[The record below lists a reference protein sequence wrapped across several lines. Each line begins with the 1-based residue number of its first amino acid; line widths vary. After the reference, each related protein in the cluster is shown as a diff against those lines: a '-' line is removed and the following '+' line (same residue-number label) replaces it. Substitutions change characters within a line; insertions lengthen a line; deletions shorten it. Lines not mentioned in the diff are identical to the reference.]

1 MNTLLAVFLGGGLG
15 SLARYGISMLMVRLQ
30 LNSFPWATLIS
41 NTASA
46 FIIGILMGSQLVGK
60 DAESSIWKYFLAVGF
75 CGGFSTFSAF
85 SMETVE
91 LAQNGM
97 IQQAVLNGSANLALS
112 LIATILGIGIGRHLM
127 A

>member
-15 SLARYGISMLMVRLQ
+15 SLSRYGISILMVRLQ
-30 LNSFPWATLIS
+30 LNNFPWATLIS

-60 DAESSIWKYFLAVGF
+60 DADSSIWKYFLAVGF

-91 LAQNGM
+91 LAQNGNM
-97 IQQAVLNGSANLALS
+97 HMAAINGLANLFFSITAAS
-112 LIATILGIGIGRHLM
+112 AGILISKSI
-127 A
+127 

>member
-15 SLARYGISMLMVRLQ
+15 SLSRYGISILMVRLQ
-30 LNSFPWATLIS
+30 LNNFPWATLIS

-60 DAESSIWKYFLAVGF
+60 DADSSIWKYFLAVGF

-91 LAQNGM
+91 LAQNGNM
-97 IQQAVLNGSANLALS
+97 HMAAINGLANLFFSITATS
-112 LIATILGIGIGRHLM
+112 AGILIAKSI
-127 A
+127 